1 MKKCNVLYQVK
12 ILERLVARKFL
23 KDEKIEIEDIPKK
36 IPSPAQIE
44 MIDYILEHREE
55 EIYQKDL
62 EKIFNLRRSTIS
74 GILQTME
81 KNGLIERITDAN
93 DTRTKK
99 IVLNQKAKKIFNM
112 NQKKIE
118 EITEVVTKDIS
129 EEELE
134 IFSKIIEKMK
144 INLEEV

>member
-93 DTRTKK
+93 DTRTEK

-129 EEELE
+129 DE
-134 IFSKIIEKMK
+134 
-144 INLEEV
+144 N

>member
-23 KDEKIEIEDIPKK
+23 KDGKIEIEDIPKK